1 MEEEDLAAKAPF
13 PKKLFD
19 IVANADIESV
29 AWEQSGRAFRILDPE
44 RFVEFVLPK
53 YFKHNKLSSFQRQL
67 NLYGFRRITKGEMM
81 GAYYHPRFQRDNHDT
96 SCEIRRLHGRSN
108 TPAETKKKAA
118 VVTTE
123 EVHVVKAV
131 QEPVAGF
138 GSKVQSVLS
147 DSDFSRP
154 ALDRTYSMSVFDEDC
169 SLQIPT
175 QPDSTQYE
183 NTTSG
188 NFGLDDMFW
197 DSFEKLDS
205 ADINVLVDSLYGF
218 Q

>member
-1 MEEEDLAAKAPF
+1 
-13 PKKLFD
+13 
-19 IVANADIESV
+19 
-29 AWEQSGRAFRILDPE
+29 
-44 RFVEFVLPK
+44 
-53 YFKHNKLSSFQRQL
+53 
-67 NLYGFRRITKGEMM
+67 MM

-118 VVTTE
+118 VAAPE
-123 EVHVVKAV
+123 EVPVHAVKTV

-175 QPDSTQYE
+175 QPDSTQ
-183 NTTSG
+183 
-188 NFGLDDMFW
+188 
-197 DSFEKLDS
+197 
-205 ADINVLVDSLYGF
+205 
-218 Q
+218 